1 MQLLLCSLWC
11 YYSGG
16 LEDCQVLYSQTIFL
30 SFMQW
35 LSGLVSGSTRIVIG
49 AKVQPVRSVVRSR
62 ILIQVYYS
70 MF

>member
-1 MQLLLCSLWC
+1 MQLPLCSLWC

-16 LEDCQVLYSQTIFL
+16 VEDCQVLYSHTIFL

-49 AKVQPVRSVVRSR
+49 AKVQPDNSRDKSR
-62 ILIQVYYS
+62 ILIVVYYS
-70 MF
+70 RI